1 MNTTAKQTVFVVDD
15 EPDVRAALRL
25 LIKSVGY
32 QVDCYES
39 ADDFFSQYEPDR
51 QGCLILDVRMPGMS
65 GMDLQEK
72 LTASQALLP
81 IIMISGHGEI
91 PMAVKA
97 VQNGAIDFLQK
108 PFSDQQLLDR
118 IAQALELDR
127 SRRLEQSEKHTVQEK
142 FDSLTPREKEIL
154 NEVVAGKLNKVIAYD
169 LGISTRTVEIHR
181 ANAMDKMQA
190 RNLSELIYM
199 SNLLNARV

>member
-1 MNTTAKQTVFVVDD
+1 M
-15 EPDVRAALRL
+15 
-25 LIKSVGY
+25 
-32 QVDCYES
+32 
-39 ADDFFSQYEPDR
+39 
-51 QGCLILDVRMPGMS
+51 
-65 GMDLQEK
+65 
-72 LTASQALLP
+72 
-81 IIMISGHGEI
+81 
-91 PMAVKA
+91 
-97 VQNGAIDFLQK
+97 
-108 PFSDQQLLDR
+108 
-118 IAQALELDR
+118 
-127 SRRLEQSEKHTVQEK
+127 QEK